1 MQTALIPSSTDTIST
16 SASNSAKQNNAASS
30 ASSGTSFNQFLNKEI
45 TQQKPKE
52 ATNAPTPPQKNAAP
66 ATSNAN
72 KPANSQTPASNTAQA
87 TKSDAASN
95 DNNKVDKNKTSSNN
109 DGDQT
114 ANDDS
119 NVDQADN
126 AEQTNNAQLIALV
139 GNIGQ
144 FSTDTA
150 KVDTSVK
157 DEAKTNDA
165 ALAIVDTSSA
175 VAAQLRTDTKDLP
188 DTNLTA
194 AGKIGTAPL
203 IKTGENNQAE
213 LKQSIL
219 PEDKTS
225 LTLADDQLAQGKTKD
240 KAETLAEPALSANEK
255 NSPKTVAQLAAD
267 SAKNSVT
274 GKNASLEKMQDAAPA
289 IPQVSHN
296 FAQQLAI
303 STNQVASTVAAEHLS
318 PRVGSSAWDQAVG
331 QKVVWMVAG
340 GEQTAELTLNPPD
353 LGPLQIVLSVSND
366 QASATFSSAQP
377 EVREALEA
385 ALPRLK
391 QMMSD
396 AGVQLSGF
404 SVNSQASQQNN
415 QQPESQS
422 RSSLS
427 TSRQTNGNNETES
440 STTTTIVKRSTAKI
454 GGVDTFA

>member
-16 SASNSAKQNNAASS
+16 SASHSAKQNNVSSS

-52 ATNAPTPPQKNAAP
+52 VANVPTPPQKNITSAA
-66 ATSNAN
+66 SNVNKSAN
-72 KPANSQTPASNTAQA
+72 NQTPASNTAQA
-87 TKSDAASN
+87 TKSDTASN
-95 DNNKVDKNKTSSNN
+95 NDNKVDKNKTSANS
-109 DGDQT
+109 GDDQA
-114 ANDDS
+114 ANDHS
-119 NVDQADN
+119 NIDKADN
-126 AEQTNNAQLIALV
+126 AEQANNAQLIALV

-150 KVDTSVK
+150 KVDASIK
-157 DEAKTNDA
+157 DEAKTNDP
-165 ALAIVDTSSA
+165 ALAIVDTSGA
-175 VAAQLRTDTKDLP
+175 VAAQLRTNTKDLP
-188 DTNLTA
+188 DANLTA
-194 AGKIGTAPL
+194 TGKIGTATL
-203 IKTGENNQAE
+203 VKTGENNQAE

-225 LTLADDQLAQGKTKD
+225 LTLADEQLSQGKTKD
-240 KAETLAEPALSANEK
+240 KAEPLAEAALSANEK
-255 NSPKTVAQLAAD
+255 NSPKTVAQFAAD
-267 SAKNSVT
+267 SVKNSVT
-274 GKNASLEKMQDAAPA
+274 GKNTSLEKLQDAAPA

-296 FAQQLAI
+296 FAQQFAI
-303 STNQVASTVAAEHLS
+303 STNQVASTMAAEHLS

-391 QMMSD
+391 QMMND

-415 QQPESQS
+415 QQPES
-422 RSSLS
+422 RSGLS
-427 TSRQTNGNNETES
+427 ASRQTNGNNETDTS
-440 STTTTIVKRSTAKI
+440 ATTTIVKRNTAKI

>member
-16 SASNSAKQNNAASS
+16 SASNSAKQNNAASN
-30 ASSGTSFNQFLNKEI
+30 ASSGASFNQFLNKEI

-52 ATNAPTPPQKNAAP
+52 VANAPTPPQKNAAP
-66 ATSNAN
+66 AASNAN

-95 DNNKVDKNKTSSNN
+95 NDNKVDKNKTSSNN

-119 NVDQADN
+119 NVDKADN

-157 DEAKTNDA
+157 DEAKTNDT

-175 VAAQLRTDTKDLP
+175 VTAQLRTDTKDLP

-194 AGKIGTAPL
+194 TGKIGAAPL

-213 LKQSIL
+213 LKQHIL
-219 PEDKTS
+219 PRDKTS
-225 LTLADDQLAQGKTKD
+225 LTLEEDQLAQSKTKD
-240 KAETLAEPALSANEK
+240 NAEALAEPALSANEK

-267 SAKNSVT
+267 SVKNSMT
-274 GKNASLEKMQDAAPA
+274 GKNASLEKLQDAAPA

-296 FAQQLAI
+296 FAQQFAI
-303 STNQVASTVAAEHLS
+303 STNQVASTAAAEHLS

-422 RSSLS
+422 RSGLS
-427 TSRQTNGNNETES
+427 ASRQTNGNNEIETS
-440 STTTTIVKRSTAKI
+440 ATTTIVKRSTAKI